1 MARQEANNRR
11 IDTVIGKDTVF
22 VGNIESAG
30 TIRVDGK
37 IEGEVITEGD
47 LIIGEFGA
55 IQGKISAK
63 NVTVAGQLV
72 GEIEARGKLELV
84 PTANVQGNA
93 QIMFLVIEEGAFFQG
108 RCEQIP
114 RVDLKDRGKNLN
126 VETP

>member
-63 NVTVAGQLV
+63 MLLLRDSLWA
-72 GEIEARGKLELV
+72 KLRPV
-84 PTANVQGNA
+84 VSWNWYRRPMSKA
-93 QIMFLVIEEGAFFQG
+93 M
-108 RCEQIP
+108 P
-114 RVDLKDRGKNLN
+114 RSCSLLLKKGLSSKVDVNRYPGLI
-126 VETP
+126 